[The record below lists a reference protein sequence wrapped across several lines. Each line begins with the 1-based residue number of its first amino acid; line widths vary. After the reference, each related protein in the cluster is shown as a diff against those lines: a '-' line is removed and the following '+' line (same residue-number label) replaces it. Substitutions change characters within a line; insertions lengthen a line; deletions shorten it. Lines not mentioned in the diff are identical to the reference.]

1 VGEVAATRRGLPER
15 RHLRREVRTALELA
29 IVALAPTAI
38 VEQLAIAAGLLEA
51 LEELPADT
59 LPVQDVADSIVGRA
73 VDALERWNGW
83 RPNRIPDP
91 A

>member
-1 VGEVAATRRGLPER
+1 MAEVEARGSGRSER

-51 LEELPADT
+51 IEELPTDT
-59 LPVQDVADSIVGRA
+59 LPVQDVTGSIVRRA
-73 VDALERWNGW
+73 VAALERWNEW